1 MRKASDGKTAGR
13 PRDLQQESSRRDAL
27 IGIAGRQ
34 IAEKG
39 FEGLRVREVAAE
51 AGINHATLLYYFP
64 TKEALI
70 QGVVDSLIQEFQ
82 TSRVPRP
89 AGAVLTPRA
98 ELRLE
103 FDDLRYRFREMP
115 MMMVVLGELFGRAR
129 RDPALAEILRRLDD
143 GWRGY
148 LLGILER
155 GVEAGEFRP
164 DLDLVTTA
172 TAIMVQL
179 KGVGYQALAQPDSA
193 QADSLFALMT
203 AQIEHFLAI

>member
-1 MRKASDGKTAGR
+1 V
-13 PRDLQQESSRRDAL
+13 
-27 IGIAGRQ
+27 GIAYRH
-34 IAEKG
+34 IAGKG
-39 FEGLRVREVAAE
+39 FEGLRVRDVAAE

-70 QGVVDSLIQEFQ
+70 QGVVDLLIQEFQ
-82 TSRVPRP
+82 ISRVPRP
-89 AGAVLTPRA
+89 AEAALTPLT

-115 MMMVVLGELFGRAR
+115 EMMVVLGELFGRAR
-129 RDPALAEILRRLDD
+129 RDSALAGILQRLDD

-148 LLGILER
+148 LVSILER
-155 GVEAGEFRP
+155 GVQTGVFRL

-179 KGVGYQALAQPDSA
+179 KGVCFQAPAQPDPAETERVIALLCA
-193 QADSLFALMT
+193 QM
-203 AQIEHFLAI
+203 EHWLTR

>member
-1 MRKASDGKTAGR
+1 V
-13 PRDLQQESSRRDAL
+13 
-27 IGIAGRQ
+27 GIAYRH

-39 FEGLRVREVAAE
+39 FEGLRVRDVAAE

-70 QGVVDSLIQEFQ
+70 QGVVDFLLQEFQ
-82 TSRVPRP
+82 IRRVPRP
-89 AGAVLTPRA
+89 AEAALTPLT

-115 MMMVVLGELFGRAR
+115 EMMAVLGELFGRAR
-129 RDPALAEILRRLDD
+129 RDPALAGILQQLDD

-148 LLGILER
+148 LLSILER
-155 GVEAGEFRP
+155 GVQTGVFRS

-179 KGVGYQALAQPDSA
+179 KGAGFQALAQPDPTGVNRVIT
-193 QADSLFALMT
+193 LMC
-203 AQIEHFLAI
+203 AQIEHWLTG